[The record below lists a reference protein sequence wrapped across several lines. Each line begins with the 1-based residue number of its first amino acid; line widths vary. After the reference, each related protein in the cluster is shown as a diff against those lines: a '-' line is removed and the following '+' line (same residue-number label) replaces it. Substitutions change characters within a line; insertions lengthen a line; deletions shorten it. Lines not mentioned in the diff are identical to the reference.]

1 MNKNESKYFNTAI
14 KMDEALITLLEK
26 KDFEYITIKEICD
39 TAGVN
44 RSTFYLHYENT
55 SDLLKETTRYII
67 DKHLAYY
74 EIDKQR
80 ISLQFE
86 TCKREE
92 LLFITDEYLT
102 PYLTFIKDNQRL
114 FRVSIKQFNSL
125 NMGEVYGRMF
135 EHIFNPILERFQVP
149 EKERSYMMKF
159 YLTGV
164 FAIVME
170 CVPAALA
177 EHITKAINVPTI
189 GIGAG
194 AGCDG
199 QILVYADMMGMFSD
213 YVPKFVKKFA
223 NLYEKIVAKL
233 KSEYDEFD
241 SGDEVEENL
250 VEQMKYISELQNN
263 YVFNTNFLT
272 DEQAKNIVDNLF
284 TSNEVYIHDLKEN
297 IIYSALITD
306 NNVVYKKYSDD
317 LNLVQYSIN
326 IKESQIQL
334 KR

>member
-74 EIDKQR
+74 EIDQKR

-92 LLFITDEYLT
+92 LLFITDEYLV
-102 PYLTFIKDNQRL
+102 PYLKFIKDNQRL
-114 FRVSIKQFNSL
+114 FKVSIKQFNSF
-125 NMGEVYGRMF
+125 NMNEVYGRMF
-135 EHIFNPILERFQVP
+135 DYIFNPILERFSVP
-149 EKERSYMMKF
+149 ENERAYVTKF

-170 CVPAALA
+170 WLDKNCS
-177 EHITKAINVPTI
+177 
-189 GIGAG
+189 
-194 AGCDG
+194 D
-199 QILVYADMMGMFSD
+199 DMET
-213 YVPKFVKKFA
+213 VTRV
-223 NLYEKIVAKL
+223 
-233 KSEYDEFD
+233 
-241 SGDEVEENL
+241 
-250 VEQMKYISELQNN
+250 
-263 YVFNTNFLT
+263 
-272 DEQAKNIVDNLF
+272 
-284 TSNEVYIHDLKEN
+284 
-297 IIYSALITD
+297 ITD
-306 NNVVYKKYSDD
+306 CVMGERK
-317 LNLVQYSIN
+317 LNG
-326 IKESQIQL
+326 
-334 KR
+334 